1 VGVGLSD
8 VGARVMIRK
17 VMTGVTVGGSVQVGR
32 KGAVTGGGVAV
43 GGGGGVLE
51 GSGPAPAAAA
61 PAGRVAGRAVG
72 GTGEGAT
79 RCSPTGRGAVAVGVG
94 PIVCS

>member
-1 VGVGLSD
+1 MGVGLSE

-51 GSGPAPAAAA
+51 GSGPAAAAA
-61 PAGRVAGRAVG
+61 AGREAGRAVG
-72 GTGEGAT
+72 GRGEGAT
-79 RCSPTGRGAVAVGVG
+79 RCSPTGRGAVAVGEG
-94 PIVCS
+94 PRVYS

>member
-1 VGVGLSD
+1 MSE

-32 KGAVTGGGVAV
+32 KGAVTGGGVEV
-43 GGGGGVLE
+43 GGGGGVAE
-51 GSGPAPAAAA
+51 GCAAAA
-61 PAGRVAGRAVG
+61 VPAAPVAERAVG